1 MNLSEADITDAVV
14 AINIHQ
20 QFPFAQNDKDLY
32 ECTRGLWRLDA
43 QRAGRARY
51 LLAVFQGIIKEV
63 YEIHECIPAKSE
75 TKEYWRKRLLS
86 QGRNISPALNHG
98 RSEFVGQI
106 AADDIRTKYVGRRMP
121 VRSTQNPVRYL
132 NC

>member
-1 MNLSEADITDAVV
+1 MNLSGVEINDPVV
-14 AINIHQ
+14 VINIHQ
-20 QFPFAQNDKDLY
+20 QFPFVRNEEDLY

-51 LLAVFQGIIKEV
+51 LFAVYLGIIKEV
-63 YEIHECIPAKSE
+63 YEIQKCIPASSE

-86 QGRNISPALNHG
+86 QGREISPALNDS
-98 RSEFVGQI
+98 RCEFDGQVA
-106 AADDIRTKYVGRRMP
+106 AADIREKYVNRRMP
-121 VRSTQNPVRYL
+121 VRLTQNPVRYF